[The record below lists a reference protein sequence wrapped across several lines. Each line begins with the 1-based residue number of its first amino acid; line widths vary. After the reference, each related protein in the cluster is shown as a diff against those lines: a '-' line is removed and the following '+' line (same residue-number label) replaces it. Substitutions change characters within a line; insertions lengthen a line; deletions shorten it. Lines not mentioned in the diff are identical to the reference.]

1 MDITQLKILLEET
14 QQKFP
19 PHYPT
24 KTHGITDEVPV
35 LLNNLKKVVDYIGFS
50 NANIAIKNIVGKA
63 INEFLI
69 STRERLNKT
78 SCDFNTKSETL
89 ENGSNIILEYNGKS
103 LEITYSNNGTITIKN
118 NFYCQYN
125 AYGEDYSNSIISYN
139 VNKPDEMFLNQ
150 TFYNKSVCQSIMSFD
165 DNGIE
170 ISKDFKII
178 PNARNFKATN
188 QFISGSI
195 VRNNDFYSANIKLQ
209 ITGDDFGDLITQN
222 DILKIKTMKE
232 ITVPIN
238 YFGGLKSDLNLLC
251 VVNEDERNSF
261 RYGSIVALVGDY
273 IYAGEEEQETFEEE
287 YQDSK
292 KIIENSN
299 FLEFAYNSFR
309 IALPMIH
316 APYSFEILKNI
327 KSHVHK
333 QENSQHLK

>member
-1 MDITQLKILLEET
+1 MDVTQLKILLEKT

-35 LLNNLKKVVDYIGFS
+35 LLNNLKKIVDYIGFS

-78 SCDFNTKSETL
+78 SCDFNAKSETL

-118 NFYCQYN
+118 NFDCQYN

-150 TFYNKSVCQSIMSFD
+150 TFYNKSVCQSIMTFD

-261 RYGSIVALVGDY
+261 RYGSIGALVGD
-273 IYAGEEEQETFEEE
+273 YAGEEEQETFEEE

>member
-78 SCDFNTKSETL
+78 SCDFNAKSETL

-125 AYGEDYSNSIISYN
+125 AYGEDYSNSVISYN
-139 VNKPDEMFLNQ
+139 INKPNEMFLNQ
-150 TFYNKSVCQSIMSFD
+150 IFPNKSVCQSIMSFND
-165 DNGIE
+165 EGIE

-188 QFISGSI
+188 QYVSGSI
-195 VRNNDFYSANIKLQ
+195 VRNNDFYSATVKLQ
-209 ITGDDFGDLITQN
+209 INGDDFGNLITQN
-222 DILKIKTMKE
+222 DVLKVKSIKE
-232 ITVPIN
+232 ITIPIN
-238 YFGGLKSDLNLLC
+238 YFGGLKNDLNLIC
-251 VVNEDERNSF
+251 VVSHDERDSF
-261 RYGSIVALVGDY
+261 RYGSIGALVGDY
-273 IYAGEEEQETFEEE
+273 IYAGEEQEIFEEE
-287 YQDSK
+287 YEENK
-292 KIIENSN
+292 KVIEYSD
-299 FLEFAYNSFR
+299 FLEFAYNSLD

>member
-69 STRERLNKT
+69 STREKLNKT
-78 SCDFNTKSETL
+78 SCDFNAKSETL

-209 ITGDDFGDLITQN
+209 ITGDDFGNLITQN

-238 YFGGLKSDLNLLC
+238 YFGGLRNDLNLLC
-251 VVNEDERNSF
+251 VVNNDERSNF
-261 RYGSIVALVGDY
+261 RCGSIGELVSSY
-273 IYAGEEEQETFEEE
+273 IYAEEEQETFEEE
-287 YQDSK
+287 YEECK
-292 KIIENSN
+292 KVIEYSN
-299 FLEFAYNSFR
+299 FLEFAYNSLA
-309 IALPMIH
+309 ISLPMIH

>member
-1 MDITQLKILLEET
+1 MDVTQLKILLEKT

-35 LLNNLKKVVDYIGFS
+35 LLNNLKKIVDYIGFS

-78 SCDFNTKSETL
+78 SCDFNAKSETL

-118 NFYCQYN
+118 NFDCQYN

-150 TFYNKSVCQSIMSFD
+150 TFYNKSVCQSIMTFD

-170 ISKDFKII
+170 ISKEIMI
-178 PNARNFKATN
+178 
-188 QFISGSI
+188 FILPI
-195 VRNNDFYSANIKLQ
+195 LNYKLP
-209 ITGDDFGDLITQN
+209 GM
-222 DILKIKTMKE
+222 ILGI
-232 ITVPIN
+232 
-238 YFGGLKSDLNLLC
+238 
-251 VVNEDERNSF
+251 
-261 RYGSIVALVGDY
+261 
-273 IYAGEEEQETFEEE
+273 
-287 YQDSK
+287 
-292 KIIENSN
+292 
-299 FLEFAYNSFR
+299 
-309 IALPMIH
+309 
-316 APYSFEILKNI
+316 
-327 KSHVHK
+327 
-333 QENSQHLK
+333 